1 MNAAK
6 RLPRRLQSRAGFSLV
21 ELVVAIIILTVGL
34 LGLAAGTGYVIRSSE
49 MGRVDTERA
58 EARQSAVELIR
69 AQDFDSFTASVDPV
83 EIGRHEISWVE
94 LSSASNAA
102 GQTTTRLIRI
112 TITGPGRGSQG
123 PEANVTTTFEYR
135 WNRPG
140 A

>member
-1 MNAAK
+1 MTAAAPLPA
-6 RLPRRLQSRAGFSLV
+6 RLESRAGFSLV

-58 EARQSAVELIR
+58 QARQSAVELIR
-69 AQDFDSFTASVDPV
+69 ARDFDSFSNETV
-83 EIGRHEISWVE
+83 EIGRHDVTWEQIGTTTNS
-94 LSSASNAA
+94 A
-102 GQTTTRLIRI
+102 GQVSSRLIEI
-112 TITGPGRGSQG
+112 TITGPGRGSRG

-140 A
+140 G

>member
-1 MNAAK
+1 MTAAAP
-6 RLPRRLQSRAGFSLV
+6 LPARLQSRAGFSLV

-58 EARQSAVELIR
+58 QARQSAVELIR
-69 AQDFDSFTASVDPV
+69 ARDFDSFATTDNV
-83 EIGRHEISWVE
+83 EIGRYDVSWVQ

-102 GQTTTRLIRI
+102 GQTTTRLIEI
-112 TITGPGRGSQG
+112 TITGPGRGSRG

>member
-1 MNAAK
+1 MTAAAP
-6 RLPRRLQSRAGFSLV
+6 LPARLQSRAGFSLV

-58 EARQSAVELIR
+58 QAQQSAVELIR
-69 AQDFDSFTASVDPV
+69 ARDFDSFEDESDV
-83 EIGRHEISWVE
+83 EIGRHTVSWE
-94 LSSASNAA
+94 QASSASNAA